1 MLDARRWGAEGR
13 SRKGAM
19 RGGAI
24 LQVSANTAH
33 RALTHGPPSVATAPP
48 RLRTLAKRGTHR
60 CALTLRSELDTV
72 IDSVGHRLRSVHI
85 ARADRFSRHYASEP
99 NAWYLLDYPF
109 VCPPWDVPFTRP
121 SGNACRK
128 SQVQARGHI
137 RLTPDVP
144 MRTRPNTA
152 LRASSEFT

>member
-24 LQVSANTAH
+24 LQVSVNTAH

-99 NAWYLLDYPF
+99 
-109 VCPPWDVPFTRP
+109 TRGTCLITP
-121 SGNACRK
+121 LSARPGMSLSR
-128 SQVQARGHI
+128 VHQATLVESR
-137 RLTPDVP
+137 RSKREDTY
-144 MRTRPNTA
+144 A
-152 LRASSEFT
+152 